1 LVLRGL
7 RTGASKS
14 TVQTLYFCCAS
25 ADSVCMHTNRTQ
37 AIKNAVELYLA
48 TWAATG
54 LPMNAQEFARC
65 YATNAECRASIEALT
80 QLVLQQTGA
89 TK

>member
-1 LVLRGL
+1 
-7 RTGASKS
+7 
-14 TVQTLYFCCAS
+14 
-25 ADSVCMHTNRTQ
+25 MHTNRTQ